1 MKKILCLIL
10 IFTSLFFV
18 SCAEKPPVPEKEV
31 EPYSASMMHA
41 AVELSSRVILVQ
53 TGGLWYYSKA
63 DGESYRFCFN
73 PLCQHKFADK
83 CPSAL
88 FWHSHS
94 LNSQL
99 VYCEEN
105 NRVYIGRG
113 QKIYST
119 SFDASDLQLE
129 CSLGENGDIA
139 ELTYDISYIR
149 NLRCY
154 KNYIYFIYN
163 NDDTGNNQ
171 VVRYDI
177 KTKQV
182 QEMTSA
188 TDEQIVSYEIASDYV
203 YFKAVLSDNTMG
215 FYTADMD
222 FNNRKLDENPID
234 GSAMQMGMTM
244 DLYDG
249 KYFHGKIPNEGYYIH
264 DPITGERK
272 LISTDQRI
280 VNAGMLLAVH
290 DGWMYF
296 CPYDLKGTFETMY
309 NSVYRIS
316 NDGIIEK
323 CLDMPEIEIMSLN
336 FVSNGVIINYFNI
349 FINGTSQSD
358 STQKLEGF
366 LHFDVDESGVFS
378 NPKPVGRQYDDTEL
392 IEYLKGK
399 S

>member
-1 MKKILCLIL
+1 MKKTLCLI
-10 IFTSLFFV
+10 IVIASLFLV
-18 SCAEKPPVPEKEV
+18 SCGEKPQPPEKEV

-41 AVELSSRVILVQ
+41 AVELASRVILVQ

-63 DGESYRFCFN
+63 DGGSYPFCFN

-119 SFDASDLQLE
+119 SFDASDLRLE

-234 GSAMQMGMTM
+234 RSAMQMGMTM

-249 KYFHGKIPNEGYYIH
+249 KYFHGKDSNEGYFIH
-264 DPITGERK
+264 DPLTGERT
-272 LISTDQRI
+272 LISTDPRI

-296 CPYDLKGTFETMY
+296 CPFDQKGKFETMY

-323 CLDMPEIEIMSLN
+323 CFEMPEMEILSLN
-336 FVSNGVIINYFNI
+336 FAAGGLILNYFGI
-349 FINGTSQSD
+349 YIDGTNKEE
-358 STQKLEGF
+358 STMKGQGF
-366 LHFDVDESGVFS
+366 LYFDIDENGKFI
-378 NPKPVGRQYDDTEL
+378 NPKPIGRQFDDEEL
-392 IEYLKGK
+392 VEYLKGL

>member
-1 MKKILCLIL
+1 
-10 IFTSLFFV
+10 
-18 SCAEKPPVPEKEV
+18 
-31 EPYSASMMHA
+31 MMHA

-63 DGESYRFCFN
+63 DGGSYPFCFN
-73 PLCQHKFADK
+73 PLCQHTAAEK

-99 VYCEEN
+99 VYCEEK

-119 SFDASDLQLE
+119 SFDASDLRLE
-129 CSLGENGDIA
+129 CSLGESG
-139 ELTYDISYIR
+139 ELTEVNYDISYIR

-163 NDDTGNNQ
+163 NDETGNNQ
-171 VVRYDI
+171 VIRYDI
-177 KTKQV
+177 TTKKV

-188 TDEQIVSYEIASDYV
+188 TDVQIVAYEIASDYV
-203 YFKAVLSDNTMG
+203 YFKAVFSDNTAG

-222 FNNRKLDENPID
+222 FENCKRDENPID
-234 GSAMQMGMTM
+234 ESMMQAGMTM

-264 DPITGERK
+264 DPITGEK
-272 LISTDQRI
+272 TIISTDPRI

-296 CPYDLKGTFETMY
+296 CAKDDENSYGTMY
-309 NSVYRIS
+309 NNVYRVS
-316 NDGIIEK
+316 KDGVIEE
-323 CLDMPEIEIMSLN
+323 CLNMPEMEILSFN
-336 FVSNGVIINYFNI
+336 FAADGVILNYFSI
-349 FINGTSQSD
+349 YINGTNKKD
-358 STQKLEGF
+358 SKMKGQGF
-366 LHFDVDESGVFS
+366 LYFNVNENGVFS
-378 NPKPVGRQYDDTEL
+378 NPKPVGRQYDDEEL

-399 S
+399 